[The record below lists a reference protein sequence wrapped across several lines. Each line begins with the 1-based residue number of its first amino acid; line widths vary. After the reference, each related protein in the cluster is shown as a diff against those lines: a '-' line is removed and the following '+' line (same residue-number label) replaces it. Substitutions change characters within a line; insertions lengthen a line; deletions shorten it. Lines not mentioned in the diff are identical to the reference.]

1 MKNIL
6 LIIILVFG
14 CGDVSQPKPRGKLSL
29 NYKKPDY
36 KLNDLANQFN
46 FQYNS
51 DAKINIGPNGQSLFY
66 PKLKATLYL
75 SYSPIKNNLD
85 SLLNDAYKLPSK
97 HLRKAHE
104 IPERIFINKE
114 KRVYGSMFNI
124 VGDAAS
130 QIQFF
135 LTDSSHNFLIGALYF
150 YAKPN
155 YDSIFP
161 AVKHIERDIVQL
173 IETLE
178 WN

>member
-1 MKNIL
+1 MKKNL

-14 CGDVSQPKPRGKLSL
+14 CADVSQPKPRGKLSL
-29 NYKKPDY
+29 NYTKPNY

-51 DAKINIGPNGQSLFY
+51 DAKINIAPNGQSLFY
-66 PKLKATLYL
+66 PKLNATLYL

-97 HLRKAHE
+97 HLRKAYE

-114 KRVYGSMFNI
+114 KRVYGTMFNV

-135 LTDSSHNFLIGALYF
+135 LTDSSYNFLIGALYF